1 MTIDEAQGVRT
12 PVHPDP
18 SPSGR
23 CCVFQPFDNKGP
35 YDKRYDDTIAPAIKA
50 TGLEPYRV
58 DRDDGAVI
66 LYETLHEEIKSATL
80 CLADIS
86 ALNPNVMYELGFALA
101 SGKDVVIICST
112 QLSSKFPFD
121 IQHRGVIQY
130 ASDSISDFEKLK
142 SDITNRIEALV
153 KKQASVQNIVA
164 ASPVKTTEGLL
175 PHEISALAII
185 LANRKGDD
193 GGASLWSV
201 KNDMDKAG
209 FNDAGT
215 NLALIAL
222 GAKSLIEE
230 TPLVDQNGEPDASY
244 VLTPAGVEWLLTNQD
259 KLELRKPSRRQSVS
273 LGQGI
278 TDDDVPF

>member
-1 MTIDEAQGVRT
+1 
-12 PVHPDP
+12 
-18 SPSGR
+18 
-23 CCVFQPFDNKGP
+23 VFQPFDNKGP

-142 SDITNRIEALV
+142 SDIIKRIEALV

-209 FNDAGT
+209 FNDAAT

-244 VLTPAGVEWLLTNQD
+244 VLTPAGVEWLLSNQE